1 MNNTTQREKVM
12 SERTVM
18 FRGESYKVIAYP
30 LSQIIGTDN
39 CRRPC
44 PVLWNLGLDPWN
56 AYRQITSDDIAQVR
70 EGVELLE
77 KSPRFREMATS
88 ISGNAGQLQAIGLRS
103 YRARSGKVDGVQMY
117 EDRAALSYGNG
128 RLFAVALLEGR
139 RKIAL
144 ADGQKVNK
152 NPITVDAVLMR
163 LTREESYELSIEEND
178 KRTEMDD
185 LDWGLLFDRDLKTMN
200 PETQRLFTIKE
211 VAIKRG
217 KNYHWVRGRAAL
229 PYLPPGM
236 LREITDWN
244 KVNIDAL
251 CQTAL
256 RYKAGAKQEVVVD
269 QGEAPDTSTPA
280 PKLMTAGMATEDG
293 DAEQPQSGLANR
305 AALNE
310 PEVKPIP
317 LPVEVQPKKRRTV
330 MTLKEMG
337 QLFARTTNDDARN
350 AIAMCMKM
358 TSDEAADYAASLI
371 KE

>member
-1 MNNTTQREKVM
+1 M

-44 PVLWNLGLDPWN
+44 PTLWNLGLDPWE
-56 AYRQITSDDIAQVR
+56 AYRKIVSGDIAQVR
-70 EGVELLE
+70 EGVALLE
-77 KSPRFREMATS
+77 QSPRFRSMATS
-88 ISGNAGQLQAIGLRS
+88 ITTNGQLQAIGLRS
-103 YRARSGKVDGVQMY
+103 YRARSGKVDGVQQY

-139 RKIAL
+139 RQVAL
-144 ADGQKVNK
+144 ADGDKASKTPV
-152 NPITVDAVLMR
+152 TVDSVLMR

-178 KRTEMDD
+178 QRTEMDD
-185 LDWGLLFDRDLKTMN
+185 LDWGLLFDRDLKTTN
-200 PETQRLFTIKE
+200 PDTSRPYTIKE
-211 VAIKRG
+211 VAVKRN

-269 QGEAPDTSTPA
+269 QGEAPDASTPA
-280 PKLMTAGMATEDG
+280 PKLTTAGMPVESG
-293 DAEQPQSGLANR
+293 DDEAKPTVLTTK
-305 AALNE
+305 AALADAD
-310 PEVKPIP
+310 VKPVP
-317 LPVEVQPKKRRTV
+317 LPVEVQPKKRRTTL
-330 MTLKEMG
+330 TLKEMG
-337 QLFARTTNDDARN
+337 QLFAETKNAHARE

-358 TSDEAADYAASLI
+358 TQEEAAEYAASVA
-371 KE
+371 E